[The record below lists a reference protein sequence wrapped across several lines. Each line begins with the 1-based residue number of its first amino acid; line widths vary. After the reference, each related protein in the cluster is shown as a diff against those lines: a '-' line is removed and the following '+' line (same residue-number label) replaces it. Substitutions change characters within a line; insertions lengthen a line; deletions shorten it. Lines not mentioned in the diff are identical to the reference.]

1 MKNPMLYL
9 IGNDRTKSS
18 NHYTSN
24 FIFFLF
30 VRVSLIFGIITVITG
45 LLGVIIGAVMGAKL
59 RPKFPTADPLICGF
73 GVLAAVPLIYLMM
86 LLARGPTGPTYAT
99 FFFGQW
105 LVNLNWS
112 LATEMIMVNLID
124 NSRLKFV

>member
-1 MKNPMLYL
+1 LELPKDLIIFKPGPCNPISRLE
-9 IGNDRTKSS
+9 TA
-18 NHYTSN
+18 
-24 FIFFLF
+24 
-30 VRVSLIFGIITVITG
+30 GIITVITG

-124 NSRLKFV
+124 NSRLKLI